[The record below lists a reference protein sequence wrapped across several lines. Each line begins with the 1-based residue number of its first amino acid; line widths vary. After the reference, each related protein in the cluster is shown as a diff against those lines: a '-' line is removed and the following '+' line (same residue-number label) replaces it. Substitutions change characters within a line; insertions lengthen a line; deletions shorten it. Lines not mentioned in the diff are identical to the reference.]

1 LLDIDQ
7 ARSTVLKEA
16 ILQGEEIHKPGWTRL
31 SFSVLMSDEKVDKII
46 QAVDQLASNPNQH
59 SGSYQVD
66 EPNARFAL
74 RS

>member
-1 LLDIDQ
+1 
-7 ARSTVLKEA
+7 
-16 ILQGEEIHKPGWTRL
+16 
-31 SFSVLMSDEKVDKII
+31 MSDEKVDNII

-74 RS
+74 RAEFKQTSVALLV

>member
-1 LLDIDQ
+1 M
-7 ARSTVLKEA
+7 LKEA